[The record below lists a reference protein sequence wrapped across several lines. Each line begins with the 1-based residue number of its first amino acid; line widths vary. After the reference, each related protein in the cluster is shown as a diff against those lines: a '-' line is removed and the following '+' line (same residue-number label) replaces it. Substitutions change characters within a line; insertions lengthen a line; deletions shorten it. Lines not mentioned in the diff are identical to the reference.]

1 LLAGSENGK
10 LRGMCPLPDYPFE
23 SHFQEVSGYRLHYI
37 DAGAKDAPTIL
48 FLHGVP
54 TWSYTFRK
62 IIPLCTEAGYR
73 VVAPDLPGFG
83 LSQKEIPTEIFSL
96 EWLTKMIAGFMEK
109 CNISKPVLFA
119 HDWGGV
125 IGLMLASSNEAA
137 FSGIILCNSLLPL
150 PGMRIPLLFKL
161 WRCFAR
167 YSPVLP
173 VATIVDVASKRKLN
187 RAERRGYA
195 HPFRSVRDKKAIRI
209 MPRLLPFK
217 DGQKGYAEVV
227 KAWSLLS
234 GYRRA
239 VLTLFSQGD
248 PITRRGEHIIRE
260 RIPGARNRAH
270 KILKGG
276 HFIQE
281 DAPGE
286 IANSIIAF
294 MRSET

>member
-1 LLAGSENGK
+1 
-10 LRGMCPLPDYPFE
+10 MCPLPDYPFE

-37 DAGAKDAPTIL
+37 DVGAKNAPAIL

-73 VVAPDLPGFG
+73 VLAPDLPGFG
-83 LSQKEIPTEIFSL
+83 LSQKGIPPETYSM
-96 EWLTKMIAGFMEK
+96 EWLTKIIAGFMDECK
-109 CNISKPVLFA
+109 ISKPVLFA

-125 IGLMLASSNEAA
+125 IGLMLASSNEAL

-150 PGMRIPLLFKL
+150 PGMRIPPLFKL
-161 WRCFAR
+161 WRWFAR
-167 YSPVLP
+167 YSPFLP
-173 VATIVDVASKRKLN
+173 VAMIVDMASKRKLT
-187 RAERRGYA
+187 RAERHGYNF
-195 HPFRSVRDKKAIRI
+195 PFRSARDKKAIRI

-217 DGQKGYAEVV
+217 EKQNGYAEVV

-234 GYRRA
+234 GYRQA
-239 VLTLFSQGD
+239 VWTLFSQGD
-248 PITRRGEHIIRE
+248 PITRGGDHIIRD
-260 RIPGARNRAH
+260 RIPGARDRAH
-270 KILKGG
+270 TILQGG

-281 DAPGE
+281 DAPEE
-286 IANSIIAF
+286 IANSIIGF

>member
-1 LLAGSENGK
+1 
-10 LRGMCPLPDYPFE
+10 MCPLPDYPFE
-23 SHFQEVSGYRLHYI
+23 SHFQEVSGYMLHYI
-37 DAGAKDAPTIL
+37 DVGARNAPAIL

-83 LSQKEIPTEIFSL
+83 LSQKGIPTEILTL
-96 EWLTKMIAGFMEK
+96 EWLTKMLAGFIDE
-109 CNISKPVLFA
+109 CQISKPLLFA

-125 IGLMLASSNEAA
+125 IGLMLASSNEAL
-137 FSGIILCNSLLPL
+137 FSGLILCNSLLPL
-150 PGMRIPLLFKL
+150 PGMRIPLRFKL

-173 VATIVDVASKRKLN
+173 VAMIVDMASKRKLT
-187 RAERRGYA
+187 RAERHGYSY
-195 HPFRSVRDKKAIRI
+195 PFRSVRDKKAIRI
-209 MPRLLPFK
+209 MPRLLPIK
-217 DGQKGYAEVV
+217 EGQKGYAEVL

-234 GYRRA
+234 GYRRG

-248 PITRRGEHIIRE
+248 PITRGGDQIIRE
-260 RIPGARNRAH
+260 RIPGAQNRAH
-270 KILKGG
+270 TILEGG

-281 DAPGE
+281 DAPEE
-286 IANSIIAF
+286 IASSIIGF